1 MPARGRETSAGNDN
15 RLNVT
20 AFNGKAVT
28 ERSERSM
35 PRTYG
40 NMPRNTR
47 QRGQKRTSIP
57 WLAVQC
63 RLRVEALLT
72 RRGKDGRKFVS
83 RSMPTRL
90 ACPRA

>member
-40 NMPRNTR
+40 NIPRNTR
-47 QRGQKRTSIP
+47 QRGQKKDINTVARRTMSV
-57 WLAVQC
+57 A
-63 RLRVEALLT
+63 
-72 RRGKDGRKFVS
+72 RRS
-83 RSMPTRL
+83 SPHQ
-90 ACPRA
+90 AW